1 MKNKKK
7 TIIDT
12 LVNQRALCVKS
23 GIQQVTEDFCQQPAV
38 IDLLKYG
45 NKWIRNIRN
54 KTRKPS
60 QVRQL
65 YAQQIPK
72 YET

>member
-45 NKWIRNIRN
+45 NK
-54 KTRKPS
+54 
-60 QVRQL
+60 
-65 YAQQIPK
+65 
-72 YET
+72 